1 VLNAANEV
9 AVMAFL
15 GSKLRLVQIPEVV
28 AACLDEHRAA
38 PVVSEVSLSRA
49 DTWARGRAAEII
61 ESL

>member
-1 VLNAANEV
+1 MLNAANEV

-38 PVVSEVSLSRA
+38 PVVSEVSLARA